1 MSKTVLITGGSR
13 GIGAATAIY
22 FARMGYNVAI
32 TYNKSFDA
40 ANAMKETMALNN
52 APFLAIQCDVKDP
65 LQVNSAVEQT
75 VTTFGGLNVMV
86 NNAGIAMQKLIT
98 DTTNDDWQNILNTNL
113 SGVFYGCRAAA
124 KVMVP
129 MHAGS
134 IVNVSS
140 IWGVTG
146 ASMEAAYSA
155 TKSGIIGLTKA
166 LAKELGP
173 SGIRVNCVAPG
184 VIDTEMNQ
192 NLSPEDFA
200 VLENDTPLGRI
211 GKPEEVARSIYY
223 FANDAEFVTGQILCT
238 DGGFI

>member
-1 MSKTVLITGGSR
+1 
-13 GIGAATAIY
+13 
-22 FARMGYNVAI
+22 
-32 TYNKSFDA
+32 
-40 ANAMKETMALNN
+40 
-52 APFLAIQCDVKDP
+52 
-65 LQVNSAVEQT
+65 
-75 VTTFGGLNVMV
+75 
-86 NNAGIAMQKLIT
+86 
-98 DTTNDDWQNILNTNL
+98 
-113 SGVFYGCRAAA
+113 
-124 KVMVP
+124 MVP

-140 IWGVTG
+140 VWGVTG

-200 VLENDTPLGRI
+200 VLESDTPLGRI